1 MYPPELRYY
10 REHQWVRASD
20 DSVGVIGISFFA
32 QEELG
37 DIVYVDL
44 AETGA
49 ELTREGKFGEVESV
63 KTVSDLFT
71 PVSGTVVEV
80 NVLLGEEP
88 GLVNDDPYGA
98 GWMLRVKMIDPSE
111 LDSLMSAREYEQM
124 IGQAG

>member
-49 ELTREGKFGEVESV
+49 DLTREGKFGEIESV

-80 NVLLGEEP
+80 NVLLDEEP

-124 IGQAG
+124 IGRAG

>member
-1 MYPPELRYY
+1 M
-10 REHQWVRASD
+10 
-20 DSVGVIGISFFA
+20 
-32 QEELG
+32 
-37 DIVYVDL
+37 

-49 ELTREGKFGEVESV
+49 DLTREGKFGEVESV

>member
-20 DSVGVIGISFFA
+20 DGVGVIGISFFA

-44 AETGA
+44 GETGA
-49 ELTREGKFGEVESV
+49 DLTREGKFGEVESV

-124 IGQAG
+124 IGRAG